1 MSANDVMV
9 DLETLGIRTTSVVL
23 SIGAIDRM
31 GNKWY
36 RKLCPRAIQQQ
47 IDDGR
52 TVDFSS
58 LSWWMD
64 QNEQAKKEAFGY
76 GDTQQRVEHTLEDFA
91 RWLPLDCKIW
101 GYGAAFD
108 NAILRS
114 LFNQYDLPC
123 WDFHDDRC
131 HRTMLSLAPQGFT
144 RTVPVVA
151 HNALSDAEAQMMDLK
166 RIQQWLARP

>member
-9 DLETLGIRTTSVVL
+9 DLETLGVRTTSVVL
-23 SIGAIDRM
+23 SIGATDGM
-31 GNKWY
+31 GNVWY
-36 RKLCPRAIQQQ
+36 HKFGPQIIQQQ
-47 IDDGR
+47 INDGR
-52 TVDFSS
+52 TIDFSS
-58 LSWWMD
+58 LCWWMD
-64 QNEQAKKEAFGY
+64 QNQEARNEAFS
-76 GDTQQRVEHTLEDFA
+76 TLPDNMSVGEALHVFLG
-91 RWLPLDCKIW
+91 WLPPDVKIW

-114 LFNQYDLPC
+114 LHEQYDVPC
-123 WDFHDDRC
+123 WDFHADRC
-131 HRTMLSLAPQGFT
+131 YRTMRSLAPPGFT